1 MNFNPNIEIDIPA
14 IAAKVP
20 SVIFQLSAIE
30 SDYQLDYIS
39 DRDFGSTFEAFVDR
53 IDPRDA
59 DRFRWS
65 LKKAVDRAIDW
76 QFEGR
81 IESDS
86 KWIQISAELTEIH
99 QNKATFCGIIV
110 DITKHKQIELDLRKS
125 REKLIDS
132 LSSQVAKLQQNQ
144 DLLKNIIDHTNASIF
159 VKEYRNTNGSY
170 ILLNREF
177 VQRFNF
183 DRERDLGKTDLDL
196 FDAET
201 AKSFQTADRAA
212 LAAGVPIQIEEL
224 EPRGGEIRTSIVVKF
239 PLFDDL
245 GAFGIGG
252 IATDIT
258 DLKRAKQVLE
268 QANEELE
275 HHVTER
281 TAELVQRNQELET
294 TLLRLNQTQTQLIQ
308 SEKMSGLGQL
318 VAGIA
323 HEINNPVNFIHGNLS
338 YANTYTQDL
347 IGLIRLYQKHYPSP
361 AAEIQHTIDEID
373 LTFLIND
380 IDSVFASMRTG
391 TTRIQSIVQSLRSF
405 SRLDEADLK
414 TVDLH
419 EGIEQTLTL
428 LQHRIKSQKITVTK
442 HYDTVAP
449 IQCYAGQ
456 LNQVWM
462 NLITNAIEAL
472 EGVEHRT
479 IEIHTQQ
486 HTDQVEVR
494 IRDTGTGITS
504 NVRSRIF
511 DPFFTT
517 KPVGKGTGMGLAI
530 SYQTIVEQHQGAID
544 CYEVSPQ
551 GTEFVIKLPTF
562 S

>member
-1 MNFNPNIEIDIPA
+1 MNSNTEIDIAA

-20 SVIFQLSAIE
+20 SVIFQLSVIE
-30 SDYQLDYIS
+30 RDYQLDYIS
-39 DRDFGSTFEAFVDR
+39 DRDFGSTFEAVANR
-53 IDPRDA
+53 IDSRDV

-65 LKKAVDRAIDW
+65 LKKAVDRAIHW
-76 QFEGR
+76 TFEGR

-99 QNKATFCGIIV
+99 QNKTTFCGIIV
-110 DITKHKQIELDLRKS
+110 DITEHKQIELKLRKS
-125 REKLIDS
+125 REKLIAS
-132 LSSQVAKLQQNQ
+132 LSNQVAKLQQNQ

-159 VKEYRNTNGSY
+159 VKEYRDTNGSY

-177 VQRFNF
+177 AQRFNF
-183 DRERDLGKTDLDL
+183 DRERDLGKTDYDL

-201 AKSFQTADRAA
+201 AKAFQTADRAA
-212 LAAGVPIQIEEL
+212 LAAGIPIQIEEL

-239 PLFDDL
+239 PLFDEL

-275 HHVTER
+275 HRVTER
-281 TAELVQRNQELET
+281 TTELLQRNQELES

-323 HEINNPVNFIHGNLS
+323 HEINNPVNFIHGNLRHAS
-338 YANTYTQDL
+338 TYTQDL
-347 IGLIRLYQKHYPSP
+347 IGLIELYQKHYPSP
-361 AAEIQHTIDEID
+361 VAEIQHAIDAID
-373 LTFLIND
+373 FTFLLND
-380 IDSVFASMRTG
+380 IDSVFASMKTG

-414 TVDLH
+414 TVDIH

-428 LQHRIKSQKITVTK
+428 LQHRIKSQKIAVTK
-442 HYDTVAP
+442 HYDTLTP

-462 NLITNAIEAL
+462 NLITNAIDAL
-472 EGVEHRT
+472 EAVEHRA
-479 IEIHTQQ
+479 IEIYTQQ
-486 HTDQVEVR
+486 QTDQVEIR
-494 IRDTGTGITS
+494 IRDTGTGIAPD
-504 NVRSRIF
+504 VRSRIF

-530 SYQTIVEQHQGAID
+530 AYQTIVEQHQGSID
-544 CYEVSPQ
+544 CDAVSPC